1 MKKNTLLPWIAGLG
15 IGLGLCILGL
25 FIRLGLNDFKSFDR
39 FVNVKGLAEME
50 VSADRVIWPL
60 MYKEVGNNLSE
71 LYQTIARKNQA
82 IVNYLQGNG
91 IDVSEISVSAPEI
104 IDMQAER
111 YIDNRPLYRYN
122 VTSVITV
129 YSSKI
134 EKIRSLISGQTDL
147 LKEGIAITSGDYR
160 YTVQYLFTGL
170 NEVKPAMIEEAT
182 RNARAAAEKFA
193 KDSES
198 KLGKIK
204 TASQGQ
210 FSISDRDANT
220 PHRKVIRVVT
230 TVEYFLKD

>member
-1 MKKNTLLPWIAGLG
+1 MKKNTQFSWIAGLG

-82 IVNYLQGNG
+82 VVDYLQSNG
-91 IDVSEISVSAPEI
+91 IDVSEISVAAPEI

-111 YIDNRPLYRYN
+111 YLDNRPLYRYN

-129 YSSKI
+129 YSGKI